1 METFSSRE
9 EAPVSEIGKPRARSY
24 FAAAQTFRDSTDTP
38 RAFLER
44 CIATIEALDSEV
56 GAFVTINL
64 RAARAAADA
73 ATARWKSRTTLSLI
87 DGMPVGIKDI
97 METADM
103 VTEQGSPLFAGWRG
117 RRDAA
122 AVAALRAAG
131 AVIIGKTVTTEFAA
145 AHPRGTRN
153 PWDLE
158 RTPGGSSSGSAA
170 AVASGMVA
178 AALGMQVV
186 GSILRPA
193 SFCGCIGY
201 KPSVGGINR
210 GGSFDEFSQSCTG
223 VLAASLAE
231 AWTVAREISARAGGD
246 TGFPG
251 GSGPA
256 ELPPARRPRRIAVL
270 ETAGWERAT
279 EEAKQGLRRARST
292 LAAAGIE
299 IVDRAGDPA
308 IEAVEVAIGDAWSLS
323 MNINAWEGRW
333 PLNTY
338 ARDMDRSALS
348 QSAQDR
354 LAKANSMTQEQY
366 QALIV
371 ERQRVR
377 AVHAALRDRYDACIA
392 LPATG
397 AAPVG
402 LGWTGDPICVVPGS
416 LLGTPAMSLPVL
428 QAEGLPLGLQM
439 IGFMNED
446 AALFA
451 AAASILGILE
461 RA

>member
-1 METFSSRE
+1 M
-9 EAPVSEIGKPRARSY
+9 SEIGKPQARSY
-24 FAAAQTFRDSTDTP
+24 FAATHAFRDGTDTP

-44 CIATIEALDSEV
+44 CIATIEALDPQV
-56 GAFVTINL
+56 GAFVATNL
-64 RAARAAADA
+64 PAARAAADA
-73 ATARWKSRTTLSLI
+73 ATARWKARTTLSLI

-122 AVAALRAAG
+122 AVAALREAG
-131 AVIIGKTVTTEFAA
+131 AGILGKTVTTEFAA
-145 AHPRGTRN
+145 TQPRGTRN

-170 AVASGMVA
+170 AVASGMVP
-178 AALGMQVV
+178 AALGTQVV
-186 GSILRPA
+186 GSIVRPA

-231 AWTVAREISARAGGD
+231 TWTVAREISARAGGD
-246 TGFPG
+246 PGFPG
-251 GSGPA
+251 VSGPV
-256 ELPPARRPRRIAVL
+256 ELPSARTPRRIALL
-270 ETAGWERAT
+270 ETAGWQRAT
-279 EEAKQGLRRARST
+279 EEAKQALRRARRT

-299 IVDRAGDPA
+299 IVDRTSDPA
-308 IEAVEVAIGDAWSLS
+308 IEAVEGAIANAWSLS
-323 MNINAWEGRW
+323 MDINAWEGRW

-338 ARDMDRSALS
+338 ARDIDRSGLS
-348 QSAQDR
+348 RPSQER
-354 LAKANSMTQEQY
+354 LVKAESMTQEQY
-366 QALIV
+366 QALLV

-377 AVHAALRDRYDACIA
+377 AVHAALRDRYEACIT

-397 AAPVG
+397 AAPLG
-402 LGWTGDPICVVPGS
+402 LGSTGDPIFVVPAS
-416 LLGTPAMSLPVL
+416 LLGTPSMSLPVL
-428 QAEGLPLGLQM
+428 QAEGLPLGLQV

-451 AAASILGILE
+451 AAGAILPILE
-461 RA
+461 RS